1 MFDSHSQVKME
12 KRDSAMDDIHADQS
26 LPLATYYRG
35 WERYQQLLTTAVA
48 PLSAEQLELRAA
60 PTQRPVWVIAAHI
73 VSTRI
78 YWFHEVMGEGDVAPE
93 RRRHYRTWD
102 HLDQPQQSAAE
113 LELGLE
119 RTWGIIAD
127 CLQRW
132 AAKDLEQQFTRVDRA
147 GDEAFTCQWVIWHVL
162 EHDLHHG
169 GELSLTLGM
178 HGLSAPDL

>member
-35 WERYQQLLTTAVA
+35 WDRYQQLLTTAVA

-60 PTQRPVWVIAAHI
+60 PTLRPIWVIAAHI
-73 VSTRI
+73 IAARVL
-78 YWFHEVMGEGDVAPE
+78 WFHRVMGEGSDDLAALQAWDDDGEPE
-93 RRRHYRTWD
+93 R
-102 HLDQPQQSAAE
+102 SAAE
-113 LELGLE
+113 LERGLE
-119 RTWGIIAD
+119 RTWELSED

-132 AAKDLEQQFTRVDRA
+132 TAKDFEQEFTHPRRGA
-147 GDEAFTCQWVIWHVL
+147 LTRQWVIWHVL

-169 GELSLTLGM
+169 GELALTLGM